1 MIQIAERNNRM
12 NIQLRLN
19 VDQVSTAIL
28 LLSQDEKRILQ
39 ERMPILLNP
48 EEDLDALDHL
58 GWLQVAES
66 AFTFWNDPDEDV
78 YNDLIPH
85 TTGESA

>member
-1 MIQIAERNNRM
+1 M

-39 ERMPILLNP
+39 ERMPLLLHP
-48 EEDLDALDHL
+48 KEDLDNLDHW
-58 GWLQVAES
+58 GWLQAAES
-66 AFTFWNDPDEDV
+66 AFDFWNEPEEDI
-78 YNDLIPH
+78 YNDLIP
-85 TTGESA
+85 SIVYLNY

>member
-1 MIQIAERNNRM
+1 M

-39 ERMPILLNP
+39 ERMPLLLHP
-48 EEDLDALDHL
+48 KEDLDTLDHW
-58 GWLQVAES
+58 GWLQAAES
-66 AFTFWNDPDEDV
+66 AFDFWNEPEEDI
-78 YNDLIPH
+78 YNDLIPSID
-85 TTGESA
+85 GEGR

>member
-1 MIQIAERNNRM
+1 M

-78 YNDLIPH
+78 YNDLIPSID
-85 TTGESA
+85 GEGR